1 MNRRLTSLALVAQ
14 LALPAIALAQHS
26 HEPMTGVRNEAWLV
40 TWDAAEK
47 AMELAEAMP
56 EKKFAWRPAKDVR
69 SVAEVY
75 MHIAQANYFLPM
87 LMGTSVPMSGEV
99 LQKYDTSET
108 EKAKVQK
115 ALKESYDFLKHTI
128 EHVQDSDLDSQVDF
142 FGKPVTKRMLL
153 MILAAHSHEHL
164 GQAIAYAR
172 INGVAPPWTARQ
184 NAAAAAAKKKADGE
198 KKGY

>member
-1 MNRRLTSLALVAQ
+1 MNRRFIALAFAAQ
-14 LALPAIALAQHS
+14 LVLPTIALAQHS

-56 EKKFAWRPAKDVR
+56 ANKFAWRPAKDVR

-87 LMGTSVPMSGEV
+87 LMGSSVPMATDV
-99 LQKYDTSET
+99 LQKYDTSEKD
-108 EKAKVQK
+108 KAKVQQ
-115 ALKESYDFLKHTI
+115 ALKTSYDFAKHTM
-128 EHVQDSDLDSQVDF
+128 EHMQDSELDQQVDF

-172 INGVAPPWTARQ
+172 MNGIVPPWTARQ
-184 NAAAAAAKKKADGE
+184 NAAAADKKKADGE